1 MSAGVAGRP
10 RAAARR
16 AADLEKAVRQT
27 GGVQPWRR
35 LFHAAGGLALVAFV
49 QVTGPESGP
58 AVAGIGAALAA
69 ALLLDWARLRFV
81 GANTAFFRMFS
92 RLASPRE
99 ASRIA
104 SSTWYLAGALAV
116 LVIFPPRLFIP
127 SILVLAFADPAAS
140 VVGRLWGRRRLGKG
154 TWEGTGVF
162 FLVSAGVLIP
172 LAGVGAGLFAA
183 AVAAAAEVLPTGL
196 DDNVVVPASAA
207 LALWLAGVP
216 I

>member
-1 MSAGVAGRP
+1 MDTRQTGE
-10 RAAARR
+10 RR
-16 AADLEKAVRQT
+16 AAEFEQAVQRT
-27 GGVQPWRR
+27 EGVQPWRR
-35 LFHAAGGLALVAFV
+35 LFHAVGGLGLIAFV
-49 QVTGPESGP
+49 QVTGPESVL
-58 AVAGIGAALAA
+58 ALAGIGGGLVA

-99 ASRIA
+99 AAGIA

-116 LVIFPPRLFIP
+116 LVIFPPPLFVP

-140 VVGRLWGRRRLGKG
+140 VVGRIWGRRRLGKG

-162 FLVSAGVLIP
+162 FLVSAGVLTP

-183 AVAAAAEVLPTGL
+183 AGAAAAEVLPTRL
-196 DDNVVVPASAA
+196 DDNVVVPLGTA

-216 I
+216 

>member
-1 MSAGVAGRP
+1 MDTRRTGE
-10 RAAARR
+10 RR
-16 AADLEKAVRQT
+16 AAEFEQAVRRT
-27 GGVQPWRR
+27 EGVQPWRR
-35 LFHAAGGLALVAFV
+35 LFHAAGGLAIVAFV
-49 QVTGPESGP
+49 QVTGPESIQ
-58 AVAGIGAALAA
+58 ALAGIGGGLVT

-99 ASRIA
+99 AAGIA

-116 LVIFPPRLFIP
+116 LVIFPAPLFIP

-140 VVGRLWGRRRLGKG
+140 VVGRIWGRHRLGKG

-162 FLVSAGVLIP
+162 FMVSAGVLIP

-196 DDNVVVPASAA
+196 DDNVVVPLGTA

>member
-1 MSAGVAGRP
+1 MDARQTGE
-10 RAAARR
+10 RR
-16 AADLEKAVRQT
+16 AAEFEKAVRRT
-27 GGVQPWRR
+27 EGVQPWRR

-49 QVTGPESGP
+49 QVTGPESVP
-58 AVAGIGAALAA
+58 ALAGIGGGLVA

-99 ASRIA
+99 AAGIA

-116 LVIFPPRLFIP
+116 LVVFPAPLFMP

-140 VVGRLWGRRRLGKG
+140 VVGRIWGRRRLGNG

-162 FLVSAGVLIP
+162 FMVSAGVLIP
-172 LAGVGAGLFAA
+172 LAGVGVGLFAA
-183 AVAAAAEVLPTGL
+183 AAAAAAEVLPTGL
-196 DDNVVVPASAA
+196 DDNVVVPLGTA
-207 LALWLAGVP
+207 LALWVAGVP
-216 I
+216 V